1 MQPLGPHHL
10 IYICQYQTITS
21 PTMRMK
27 FNIERMGDVVI
38 HTKNMEERQSAILT
52 ASLLAAQLWVIVVIH
67 GITATAL
74 DALTTKDPQVKI

>member
-1 MQPLGPHHL
+1 MNELMWSFFQHSISSP
-10 IYICQYQTITS
+10 IYQ
-21 PTMRMK
+21 MRMK
-27 FNIERMGDVVI
+27 FNIKRMGDVVI

-74 DALTTKDPQVKI
+74 DASTTKDPQVKI